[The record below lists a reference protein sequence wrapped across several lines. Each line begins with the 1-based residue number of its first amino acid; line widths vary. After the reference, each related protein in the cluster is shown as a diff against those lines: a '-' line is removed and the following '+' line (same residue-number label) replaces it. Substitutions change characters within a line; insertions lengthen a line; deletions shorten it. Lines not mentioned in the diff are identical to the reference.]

1 MGKLRRDNYLFSNMR
16 YSDRAVFKQIS
27 KDEYDFEAGEHR
39 DTELYS
45 DIVTCYVMDLGID
58 KSVKIFGDYSKQRKV
73 IYLKNAHTKPFNLVE
88 YQGQR
93 YIPKT
98 DKQLAKVFYLEK
110 DDSIG
115 T

>member
-1 MGKLRRDNYLFSNMR
+1 MR

-27 KDEYDFEAGEHR
+27 KDEYDFEAGEHK

-45 DIVTCYVMDLGID
+45 DIVTCYVMDLGLD

-73 IYLKNAHTKPFNLVE
+73 IYLKNAYTKPFNLVE
-88 YQGQR
+88 YRGQK